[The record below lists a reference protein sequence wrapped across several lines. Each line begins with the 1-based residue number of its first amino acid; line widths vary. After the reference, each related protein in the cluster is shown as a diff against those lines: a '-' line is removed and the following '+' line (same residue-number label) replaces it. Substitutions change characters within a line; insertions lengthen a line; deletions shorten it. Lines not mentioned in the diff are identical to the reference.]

1 LKQILDEL
9 PYSPCPEY
17 RIAVNTQFRAS
28 LVAAIELYSN
38 ARRDALRSLYQ
49 KDELNEERP
58 LDVVADFEE
67 VAASCGY
74 FSYSLLDFAEEMKV
88 FLDILDELKRVDEED
103 SRRSWKWLM
112 FWRNIQVRDQKRRSR
127 DGGKQYTSA

>member
-9 PYSPCPEY
+9 PYSPGPEY
-17 RIAVNTQFRAS
+17 RIAINTQFQTS
-28 LVAAIELYSN
+28 LVDEIELYSG
-38 ARRDALRSLYQ
+38 ARREALKLLYQ
-49 KDELNEERP
+49 KNELDKERP

-88 FLDILDELKRVDEED
+88 FLDVLDELKRVDEENC
-103 SRRSWKWLM
+103 RRSWKWLM
-112 FWRNIQVRDQKRRSR
+112 FWRKIQVRGRKGRSR
-127 DGGKQYTSA
+127 DGGK

>member
-1 LKQILDEL
+1 M
-9 PYSPCPEY
+9 
-17 RIAVNTQFRAS
+17 
-28 LVAAIELYSN
+28 
-38 ARRDALRSLYQ
+38 RSLYQ

-112 FWRNIQVRDQKRRSR
+112 FWRNIQVRDQKKRSR